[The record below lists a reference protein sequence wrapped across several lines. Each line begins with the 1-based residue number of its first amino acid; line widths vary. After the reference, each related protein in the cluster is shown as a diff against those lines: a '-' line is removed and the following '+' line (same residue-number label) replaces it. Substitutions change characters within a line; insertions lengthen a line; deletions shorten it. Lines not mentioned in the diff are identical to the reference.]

1 MNRLVISAVAAAI
14 VSFSAPASAASTFH
28 LDSATVTKIGSG
40 PKAVILIPGLG
51 CGPFVFDGVADEL
64 AQRYTVYRVAF
75 DGFDG
80 NGGGSAPYLTHD
92 TQSVADLIS
101 REHLVRPILIGH
113 SLGGHIAL
121 ALAETMPANVGA
133 VVAIDAL
140 PLFPPRQP
148 GQTDANRQ
156 DFAREFVAQMMSAP
170 EEQYRSF
177 ARQSVAALVTSDTN
191 TNLVFSHTI
200 RSDRAAF
207 AGAAAEMMTDDL
219 GPALKAIAAPVLVLA
234 PSPDAATA
242 DTIGSSYRALFA
254 GVSRLTV
261 QTIAPARHFL
271 MLDQP
276 ASFQTALDTFVDAN
290 AR

>member
-1 MNRLVISAVAAAI
+1 MNRLVISAIAAAI
-14 VSFSAPASAASTFH
+14 VSFSAPVGAASTSH
-28 LDSATVTKIGSG
+28 LDSATITKTGSG
-40 PKAVILIPGLG
+40 AKSVILIPGLG

-64 AQRYTVYRVAF
+64 AQRYTVYRIAF

-80 NGGGSAPYLTHD
+80 NGGASAPYLAHD
-92 TQSVADLIS
+92 TQSVVDLIA

-113 SLGGHIAL
+113 SFGGHIAL
-121 ALAETMPANVGA
+121 ALAETIPTNVGA

-140 PLFPPRQP
+140 PLFPLRRP

-156 DFAREFVAQMMSAP
+156 DFARGFVAQMMSAP
-170 EEQYRSF
+170 EEQYRAF
-177 ARQSVAALVTSDTN
+177 ARQSVAALVTGDTN
-191 TNLVFSHTI
+191 TDLVFSHTI

-207 AGAAAEMMTDDL
+207 AGAAADMMTDDL

-234 PSPDAATA
+234 PSPDAVAA
-242 DTIGSSYRALFA
+242 DAICTTYRALFA
-254 GVSRLTV
+254 GVSRLRV

-276 ASFQTALDTFVDAN
+276 ASFRMALDTFVDAN

>member
-1 MNRLVISAVAAAI
+1 MNRLVISAIAAAI

-64 AQRYTVYRVAF
+64 AQRYTVYRIAF

-121 ALAETMPANVGA
+121 ALAETMPANVGG

-170 EEQYRSF
+170 EEKYRAF
-177 ARQSVAALVTSDTN
+177 VRQSVAALVTSDTN

-207 AGAAAEMMTDDL
+207 AGAAADMMTDDL

-242 DTIGSSYRALFA
+242 DTIGASYRALFA

-276 ASFQTALDTFVDAN
+276 ASFRAALDTFVDAN

>member
-1 MNRLVISAVAAAI
+1 MNRLVISAIVAAI
-14 VSFSAPASAASTFH
+14 VSFSAPAGAASTFH
-28 LDSATVTKIGSG
+28 LDSATVTKTGNG
-40 PKAVILIPGLG
+40 AKAVILIPGLG

-64 AQRYTVYRVAF
+64 AQRYTVYRIAF

-80 NGGGSAPYLTHD
+80 NGGASAPYLAHD
-92 TQSVADLIS
+92 TQSIADLIA
-101 REHLVRPILIGH
+101 REHLVRPVLIGH

-140 PLFPPRQP
+140 PLFPARQP

-156 DFAREFVAQMMSAP
+156 DFARGFVAQMMSAR
-170 EEQYRSF
+170 EEQYRDF
-177 ARQSVAALVTSDTN
+177 ARQSVAALVTGDTN
-191 TNLVFSHTI
+191 TDLVFSHTI

-207 AGAAAEMMTDDL
+207 AGAAADMMTDDL

-234 PSPDAATA
+234 PSPDVATA
-242 DTIGSSYRALFA
+242 DPIATSYRALFA

-261 QTIAPARHFL
+261 RTIVPARHFL

-276 ASFQTALDTFVDAN
+276 ALFRTALDTFVDAN
-290 AR
+290 VR

>member
-1 MNRLVISAVAAAI
+1 MNRLVISAIAAAI

-64 AQRYTVYRVAF
+64 AQRYTVYRIAF

-121 ALAETMPANVGA
+121 ALAETMPANVGG

-170 EEQYRSF
+170 EEKYRAF
-177 ARQSVAALVTSDTN
+177 VRQSVAALVTSDTN

-207 AGAAAEMMTDDL
+207 ASATADMMIDDL

-276 ASFQTALDTFVDAN
+276 ASFRAALDTFVDAN